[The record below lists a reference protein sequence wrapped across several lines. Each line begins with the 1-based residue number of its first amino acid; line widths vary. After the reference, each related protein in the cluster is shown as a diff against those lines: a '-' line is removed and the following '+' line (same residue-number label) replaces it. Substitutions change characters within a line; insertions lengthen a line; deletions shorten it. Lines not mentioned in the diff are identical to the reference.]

1 MIHFQ
6 HVTKSFQE
14 GWKALN
20 KITLKVDKG
29 EFVFL
34 TGHSGAGK
42 STLLKHIYM
51 ELKPD
56 EYQGGQVI
64 ISFNKNLVYDSKTAK
79 ARHIQKYRR
88 HLGIVFQDFKLLED
102 RNVFENIAF
111 ALRVNGDSQERI
123 KQRVFEV
130 MQLTGLGHR
139 RNSMPHTLS
148 GGEKQRVAIAR
159 AISNEPNVLIADEPT
174 GNLDPD
180 NATKIFEILRKINQ
194 GGCTVV
200 MATHNPAI
208 YGNHDIR
215 RIILENGEVKNKHMI

>member
-6 HVTKSFQE
+6 HVTKSFQDN
-14 GWKALN
+14 WRALN
-20 KITLKVDKG
+20 KVTLKIDKG

-56 EYQGGQVI
+56 EHQGGQVM
-64 ISFNKNLVYDSKTAK
+64 ISFGNNLVYDSKTAK
-79 ARHIQKYRR
+79 ASMIQKYRR

-102 RNVFENIAF
+102 RDVFENIAF
-111 ALRVNGDSQERI
+111 ALRVSGYPSHLM
-123 KQRVFEV
+123 KSRVYEV
-130 MQLTGLGHR
+130 MQLTGMGHR
-139 RNSMPHTLS
+139 RNAMPHTLS

-159 AISNEPNVLIADEPT
+159 AVANEPRVLIADEPT

-180 NATKIFEILRKINQ
+180 NAEKIFEILRKINL

-200 MATHNPAI
+200 MATHNPSL
-208 YGNHDIR
+208 YGNHSIR
-215 RIILENGEVKNKHMI
+215 RIILEQGEIKNKHLI

>member
-14 GWKALN
+14 NWKALTN
-20 KITLKVDKG
+20 VTLKIDKG

-56 EYQGGQVI
+56 EHQGGQVI
-64 ISFNKNLVYDSKTAK
+64 MSFSKDLVYDSKTAQ
-79 ARHIQKYRR
+79 AGQIQRFRR
-88 HLGIVFQDFKLLED
+88 KLGIVFQDFKLLED
-102 RNVFENIAF
+102 RDVFENIAF
-111 ALRVNGDSQERI
+111 ALRIAGVHADKI
-123 KQRVFEV
+123 KGRVYEV
-130 MQLTGLGHR
+130 MQLTGIGHR

-159 AISNEPNVLIADEPT
+159 AIANEPSVLIADEPT
-174 GNLDPD
+174 GNLDPE
-180 NATKIFEILRKINQ
+180 NATKIFDILRAINQ
-194 GGCTVV
+194 SGCTVV
-200 MATHNPAI
+200 MATHNPLI
-208 YGNHDIR
+208 YGNHNIR
-215 RIILENGEVKNKHMI
+215 RIILDQGEIKNKHLI

>member
-56 EYQGGQVI
+56 EQQGGQVI
-64 ISFNKNLVYDSKTAK
+64 ISFGNNLVYDSKTAK

-102 RNVFENIAF
+102 RDVFENIAF
-111 ALRVNGDSQERI
+111 ALRVNGYSREQIRS
-123 KQRVFEV
+123 RVYEV
-130 MQLTGLGHR
+130 MQMTGVGHR
-139 RNSMPHTLS
+139 RNAMPHTLS

-159 AISNEPNVLIADEPT
+159 AIAIEPSILIADEPT
-174 GNLDPD
+174 GNLDPE
-180 NATKIFEILRKINQ
+180 NATKIFDILRRINQ

-200 MATHNPAI
+200 MATHNPSI

-215 RIILENGEVKNKHMI
+215 RIILNQGEIKNKHMI